1 MALLAVGAVLLLM
14 VFAVKA
20 AAVPVQFWLPATYAS
35 APAPVAALF
44 AIMTKVGAY
53 AMIRVYTLIFGAE
66 MPELNALVAA
76 LLLPAAALTL
86 IVGAVG
92 VLGAAR
98 LERAMAFGVLASMG
112 TLMIAIALFTPEGL
126 TAALYYL
133 VHSTMAAA
141 ALFLVADLVRRAQAE
156 GRAPHGLTVAF
167 YFAAAIAIAGMPPL
181 TGFLG
186 KVFVLQAAAPA
197 PGSVW
202 IWAIILVTSLVMIV
216 GFARMGSALFWSPAP
231 APEGRSPEELP
242 PTALPAPLAATA
254 AALPLAALFAM
265 TAVSGPVAEA
275 MRATATQLGDRAL
288 YIDAVLSPPRHADEG
303 LTRGGRTYGPGGH
316 DGDGGYGEKSG
327 YGGEADSAESEP

>member
-1 MALLAVGAVLLLM
+1 
-14 VFAVKA
+14 
-20 AAVPVQFWLPATYAS
+20 
-35 APAPVAALF
+35 
-44 AIMTKVGAY
+44 
-53 AMIRVYTLIFGAE
+53 MIRVYTLIFGAE
-66 MPELNALVAA
+66 MPGLNALVAA

-86 IVGAVG
+86 IVGALG
-92 VLGAAR
+92 VLGAPR

-156 GRAPHGLTVAF
+156 GRAPHGLTAAL
-167 YFAAAIAIAGMPPL
+167 YFAAAVAIAGMPPL

-197 PGSVW
+197 PQAVW
-202 IWAIILVTSLVMIV
+202 IWAIVLVTSLVMIV
-216 GFARMGSALFWSPAP
+216 GFTRMGSALFWAPAP

-254 AALPLAALFAM
+254 AALPLAALLAM
-265 TAVSGPVAEA
+265 TAASGPVAEA
-275 MRATATQLGDRAL
+275 MRATATQLGDRAI
-288 YIDAVLSPPRHADEG
+288 YIDAVLSPPRHADAG

-316 DGDGGYGEKSG
+316 GAESGGGDAAGDG
-327 YGGEADSAESEP
+327 AEDAP